1 MSTATVL
8 VVGSGGRE
16 MAQALALAKSDKVA
30 KVLCAP
36 GNGGTAS
43 GHDKLSNVSIKDS
56 DIAGL
61 VACAKEH
68 AVALVAVGP
77 EAPLVAGIAD
87 AMAAAG
93 VPCFGPTQA
102 AAQLENSKAW
112 MKAFFHRHS
121 LPTARFETFTDF
133 EAAKAYVEAA
143 DHDVV
148 VKCSGLA
155 AGKGVLMPTTKEE
168 AVAALRQVMVEKEF
182 GAAGDE
188 CVVEELLVGP
198 ECSVLAFCDGKT
210 AVCMPGAQDHKRALD
225 GDNGLNT
232 GGMGAYA
239 RCPCLTPALAAEAA
253 AIVQRTVDAMAAEGR
268 PYTGVL
274 FGGFMLTARGPTLL
288 EYNCRMGDPETQVVL
303 PLLADAT
310 PLFDVMLACCE
321 GRLAAQPVEWS
332 DKSAATVVMA
342 AAGYPG
348 AYAKGAPIRGVGDAA
363 ALDGVTVY
371 HAGTKWE
378 GDGLVSSGGRVLA
391 VTGVGATL
399 ADAVAKAYAGVAKIS
414 FDGGAPAHFRKDI
427 AAKASVGA

>member
-1 MSTATVL
+1 MATVL

-43 GHDKLSNVSIKDS
+43 GHPKLSNVSIKDS

-155 AGKGVLMPTTKEE
+155 AGKGVLMPTSKEE
-168 AVAALRQVMVEKEF
+168 AVAALRQVMVDKEF

-239 RCPCLTPALAAEAA
+239 RCPCLTPALAAVIA
-253 AIVQRTVDAMAAEGR
+253 
-268 PYTGVL
+268 
-274 FGGFMLTARGPTLL
+274 LL
-288 EYNCRMGDPETQVVL
+288 P
-303 PLLADAT
+303 P
-310 PLFDVMLACCE
+310 
-321 GRLAAQPVEWS
+321 
-332 DKSAATVVMA
+332 
-342 AAGYPG
+342 
-348 AYAKGAPIRGVGDAA
+348 
-363 ALDGVTVY
+363 
-371 HAGTKWE
+371 
-378 GDGLVSSGGRVLA
+378 
-391 VTGVGATL
+391 
-399 ADAVAKAYAGVAKIS
+399 
-414 FDGGAPAHFRKDI
+414 
-427 AAKASVGA
+427 

>member
-1 MSTATVL
+1 
-8 VVGSGGRE
+8 
-16 MAQALALAKSDKVA
+16 
-30 KVLCAP
+30 
-36 GNGGTAS
+36 
-43 GHDKLSNVSIKDS
+43 
-56 DIAGL
+56 
-61 VACAKEH
+61 
-68 AVALVAVGP
+68 
-77 EAPLVAGIAD
+77 
-87 AMAAAG
+87 
-93 VPCFGPTQA
+93 
-102 AAQLENSKAW
+102 
-112 MKAFFHRHS
+112 
-121 LPTARFETFTDF
+121 
-133 EAAKAYVEAA
+133 
-143 DHDVV
+143 
-148 VKCSGLA
+148 
-155 AGKGVLMPTTKEE
+155 
-168 AVAALRQVMVEKEF
+168 MVEEV

-239 RCPCLTPALAAEAA
+239 RCPCLTPKLAAEAA

-274 FGGFMLTARGPTLL
+274 FGGFMLTARGPMLL

-371 HAGTKWE
+371 HAGTKWRATA
-378 GDGLVSSGGRVLA
+378 SSR
-391 VTGVGATL
+391 
-399 ADAVAKAYAGVAKIS
+399 
-414 FDGGAPAHFRKDI
+414 
-427 AAKASVGA
+427 AAAASSR